1 MSDRNILFISKGEQ
15 AASTRYRVTDYL
27 PYWAA
32 AGWRTEHLIH
42 DGSLRRWSDILR
54 RARQADVVVIVR
66 RTFSLPMLKLLRAAA
81 RYLVFDF
88 DDAIFVRS
96 SGERSGSKLARFGRT
111 LAACDQVWAG
121 NAYLAENAA
130 RFNDQVSIIPTAVD
144 AAKYQV
150 SPAKSEDS
158 VDLVWIGSSSTRKHL
173 ITILPAL
180 ETAAA
185 RIPALRLK
193 IIADFS
199 IESAALRTEAVR
211 WTADGEATALAAS
224 HIGVAPLPDNAFT
237 RGKCGLKILQYMA
250 AGLPVVASPVGVN
263 AELVRADVT
272 GYTAHTDDEW
282 VSAIQCLAADR
293 SLRERQGE
301 EGRRICLQHYT
312 HERVFQQLQHALSK
326 ANV

>member
-1 MSDRNILFISKGEQ
+1 MSDRTILFVTKGER

-27 PYWAA
+27 PYWSA
-32 AGWRTEHLIH
+32 AGWSTERLTH
-42 DGSLRRWSDILR
+42 DGSLRCWLDILR
-54 RARQADVVVIVR
+54 RARRASVVVVVR
-66 RTFSLPMLKLLRAAA
+66 RTFRPPMIRLLRAAA

-96 SGERSGSKLARFGRT
+96 TGGHSAGKLARFGRT

-130 RFNDQVSIIPTAVD
+130 RFNDRVTIIPTAVE

-150 SPAKSEDS
+150 SPAKPDS
-158 VDLVWIGSSSTRKHL
+158 SLDLVWIGSSSTRKHL
-173 ITILPAL
+173 MTVLPAL
-180 ETAAA
+180 ERAAT
-185 RIPALRLK
+185 RVPALRLK

-199 IESAALRTEAVR
+199 VDSEVLQTEAVR
-211 WTADGEATALAAS
+211 WTADGEAVGLASS
-224 HIGVAPLPDNAFT
+224 HIGIAPLPDNAFT

-272 GYTAHTDDEW
+272 GYTAQTDEEW
-282 VSAIQCLAADR
+282 AAAIQRLAADPD
-293 SLRERQGE
+293 LRERQGE

-312 HERVFQQLQHALSK
+312 HERVFEQLQHALSK

>member
-1 MSDRNILFISKGEQ
+1 MSDRSILFITKGEQ

-27 PYWAA
+27 PYWSA
-32 AGWRTEHLIH
+32 AGWSSERLTH
-42 DGSLRRWSDILR
+42 DGSLRCWVDILR
-54 RARQADVVVIVR
+54 RARHATVVVVVR
-66 RTFSLPMLKLLRAAA
+66 RTFSPPMIRLLRAAA
-81 RYLVFDF
+81 RCLVFDF

-96 SGERSGSKLARFGRT
+96 SGENSASKLARFGRT

-130 RFNDQVSIIPTAVD
+130 RFNGRVTIIPTAVD

-150 SPAKSEDS
+150 SPTKPDVS

-173 ITILPAL
+173 MIILPAL
-180 ETAAA
+180 ERAATL
-185 RIPALRLK
+185 IPTLRLK
-193 IIADFS
+193 VIADFS
-199 IESAALRTEAVR
+199 IESAVLQTEAVR
-211 WTADGEATALAAS
+211 WTADGEAEALASS
-224 HIGVAPLPDNAFT
+224 HIGIAPLPDNAFT

-263 AELVRADVT
+263 AELVKTDVT
-272 GYTAHTDDEW
+272 GYTARSDDEW
-282 VSAIQCLAADR
+282 VSAIQRLAVDR
-293 SLRERQGE
+293 DLRERQGDN
-301 EGRRICLQHYT
+301 GRRICLQHYT